1 LPAFTKI
8 FNFFLNP
15 CKNLPKFPKYPAKP
29 ALLSNQ
35 EKENASNMSTPA
47 EDAVNPPKSST
58 GPKSEAG
65 NETRNATFYS
75 VLYSARDFIRPGDTP
90 EPSTP

>member
-1 LPAFTKI
+1 
-8 FNFFLNP
+8 
-15 CKNLPKFPKYPAKP
+15 
-29 ALLSNQ
+29 
-35 EKENASNMSTPA
+35 MSTPA
-47 EDAVNPPKSST
+47 EDAVTPPKSST